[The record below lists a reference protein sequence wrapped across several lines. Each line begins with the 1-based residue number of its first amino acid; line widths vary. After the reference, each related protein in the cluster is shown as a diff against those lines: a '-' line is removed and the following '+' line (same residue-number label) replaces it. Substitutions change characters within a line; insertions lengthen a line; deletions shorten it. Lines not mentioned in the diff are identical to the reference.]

1 MKLPNTTQAQQLIT
15 QNPLE
20 KSASTSSAT
29 VKVNDSEAI
38 TDYVIAIE
46 QPISQLVP
54 DPFRGRNIDF
64 IYSPDLNPILGM
76 KKYGIGSS
84 PIDINKPFA
93 ERSYKYG
100 EFTNPD
106 DINAFLDQVDRLDG
120 ELKNMFQHLKPTAE
134 LLELVEKMS
143 DEELA
148 AFTQFTIKASSHLF
162 GIENRNISEQ
172 LISSLS
178 KLSDD
183 ALSSTIAT
191 MGELL
196 QQGNEYKK
204 PVSPIGENENGNET
218 LAMISMPENINWFK
232 SNYSANTAK
241 YELANNYADL
251 LIEKTLSEGQLIQL
265 NSHLSETTL
274 EQSSSIIDMMSLL
287 KTHQNDDVL
296 AMLNDVDKD
305 SEANL
310 LHYLAQQTNYQAS
323 KQYYQMDNG
332 KFVAQQDNIS
342 SDSTRRELYNN
353 ILNAY
358 NDIGMGWINDTL
370 EQFTGTPAQ
379 IQNEL
384 WQTLLDDKE
393 KMPEQF
399 IRSDSVEAWALNNI
413 ARIENVFHV
422 AQMNKIYDY
431 NSERLVPDL
440 IGNLTFYSSG
450 NIRSLTDS
458 SNNEEPHSDS
468 T

>member
-1 MKLPNTTQAQQLIT
+1 MKLTNFNQIQQIALQKVSANRAAEFKTATTLIEP
-15 QNPLE
+15 QGNLSKLE
-20 KSASTSSAT
+20 SAAST
-29 VKVNDSEAI
+29 
-38 TDYVIAIE
+38 
-46 QPISQLVP
+46 PLH
-54 DPFRGRNIDF
+54 DPFKGRRFNLD
-64 IYSPDLNPILGM
+64 YTPSSYLGM
-76 KKYGIGSS
+76 KNHNIVSSNTINMGEPITQPSYRYG
-84 PIDINKPFA
+84 D
-93 ERSYKYG
+93 
-100 EFTNPD
+100 FTDHD

-120 ELKNMFQHLKPTAE
+120 ELKNMFQHLRPTPE
-134 LLELVEKMS
+134 LLELVQKMS
-143 DEELA
+143 DEELT
-148 AFTQFTIKASSHLF
+148 AFTQFAVKTSSHLF

-172 LISSLS
+172 LILSLS

-218 LAMISMPENINWFK
+218 LVMISMPENINWFK

-241 YELANNYADL
+241 YELADNYADL
-251 LIEKTLSEGQLIQL
+251 LIEKTFSEGQLIQL
-265 NSHLSETTL
+265 NDHLSESTL

-296 AMLNDVDKD
+296 TMLNDVDKD
-305 SEANL
+305 SEPNL
-310 LHYLAQQTNYQAS
+310 LDYLAQQTNYQAN

-342 SDSTRRELYNN
+342 SDSNRRELYNN

-358 NDIGMGWINDTL
+358 NDIGMGWINDAL

-384 WQTLLDDKE
+384 WQTLIDDKE
-393 KMPEQF
+393 KLPEQF
-399 IRSDSVEAWALNNI
+399 TRSDSVEAWALKNI

-431 NSERLVPDL
+431 NSERLIPDL
-440 IGNLTFYSSG
+440 IGDLTFFSSG
-450 NIRSLTDS
+450 NVRSSVDS
-458 SNNEEPHSDS
+458 EEPQSAENQP
-468 T
+468 

>member
-1 MKLPNTTQAQQLIT
+1 MKLTNFNQIQQIALQKMSANRAAEFKTATTLIEP
-15 QNPLE
+15 QGNLSKLE
-20 KSASTSSAT
+20 SAASTPLHDPFKGRRFNLDYTPSSYLGMNVSSNT
-29 VKVNDSEAI
+29 INMGEAI
-38 TDYVIAIE
+38 T
-46 QPISQLVP
+46 QPSY
-54 DPFRGRNIDF
+54 RYGDF
-64 IYSPDLNPILGM
+64 TDH
-76 KKYGIGSS
+76 
-84 PIDINKPFA
+84 
-93 ERSYKYG
+93 
-100 EFTNPD
+100 D

-120 ELKNMFQHLKPTAE
+120 ELKNMFQHLRPTAE
-134 LLELVEKMS
+134 LLELVQKMS
-143 DEELA
+143 DEELT
-148 AFTQFTIKASSHLF
+148 AFTQFAVKTSSHLF
-162 GIENRNISEQ
+162 GLENNNISEQ

-183 ALSSTIAT
+183 ALSSTIST

-196 QQGNEYKK
+196 QQGNDYEK
-204 PVSPIGENENGNET
+204 PMSPIGENEHGNET
-218 LAMISMPENINWFK
+218 LEMISMPENINWFK

-251 LIEKTLSEGQLIQL
+251 LIEKTLSESQLIQL
-265 NSHLSETTL
+265 NDHLSDSTL
-274 EQSSSIIDMMSLL
+274 EQSSSVIDMMSLL

-296 AMLNDVDKD
+296 AMLNDVDKA
-305 SEANL
+305 SEPNL
-310 LHYLAQQTNYQAS
+310 LDYLAQQTNYQAN

-342 SDSTRRELYNN
+342 SDSNRRELYNN
-353 ILNAY
+353 ILSAY

-399 IRSDSVEAWALNNI
+399 IHSDSVEAWALKNI
-413 ARIENVFHV
+413 ARIENVFHI

-440 IGNLTFYSSG
+440 IGQLTFYSSG
-450 NIRSLTDS
+450 NVRSSVDS
-458 SNNEEPHSDS
+458 EEPQSAENQP
-468 T
+468 